1 MTKPKKWYLEST
13 GSGIVLKSD
22 GGECIKKRNAKQA
35 MRIVLEVSV
44 PAPEMCTRSQESIL
58 VSCKCRATNTINIAI
73 INFIMSL

>member
-22 GGECIKKRNAKQA
+22 GGECIQKRNAKKA

-44 PAPEMCTRSQESIL
+44 PAPKMCTRSQESIL
-58 VSCKCRATNTINIAI
+58 VSCKCRATNTIDIE
-73 INFIMSL
+73 

>member
-1 MTKPKKWYLEST
+1 
-13 GSGIVLKSD
+13 
-22 GGECIKKRNAKQA
+22 